1 MTPRN
6 ILYRLLVC
14 LGLHKLTL
22 ILALTLLTPA
32 SAEKKYECVRWYW
45 VGDVYD
51 RKVYC
56 LEWREK

>member
-1 MTPRN
+1 M
-6 ILYRLLVC
+6 C
-14 LGLHKLTL
+14 LGLPKLTL
-22 ILALTLLTPA
+22 VLALTLLTPA

-56 LEWREK
+56 VEWREK